1 MNSRVAFL
9 RVPFL
14 CALALAS
21 APVFAT
27 HYTLDPD
34 HTQVVFSW
42 NHFGF
47 SNPTA
52 QFGKV
57 EGALDFDPAKPT
69 TASVEVTIPLASLN
83 TNVPA
88 LDEHLQKAD
97 FFDAAKFPLATF
109 KSTRV
114 SKGATAQQL
123 KVVGNLTLHG
133 VTKPVTLQ
141 VTINKVGTH
150 PMRKAQAAG
159 FDATTTIKR
168 SEFGISQYVPM
179 VGDDIH
185 IRITVE
191 AIESNAYSGQLK
203 EKAKS

>member
-1 MNSRVAFL
+1 M
-9 RVPFL
+9 
-14 CALALAS
+14 
-21 APVFAT
+21 
-27 HYTLDPD
+27 
-34 HTQVVFSW
+34 
-42 NHFGF
+42 
-47 SNPTA
+47 
-52 QFGKV
+52 
-57 EGALDFDPAKPT
+57 
-69 TASVEVTIPLASLN
+69 
-83 TNVPA
+83 PA